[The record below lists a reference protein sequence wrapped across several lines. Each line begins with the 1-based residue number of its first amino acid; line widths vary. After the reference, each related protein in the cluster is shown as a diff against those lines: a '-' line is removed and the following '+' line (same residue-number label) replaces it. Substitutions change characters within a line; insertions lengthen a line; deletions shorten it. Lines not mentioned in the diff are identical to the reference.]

1 MIEIRYGTE
10 CHECGV
16 SMVMVMVM
24 AGDGDGFLDG
34 GDTSTWQIFRGKLT
48 GENGGKKELELVK
61 MAGNKKILPSEN
73 PKSKTPADGRR
84 RRRRRRRFQ

>member
-1 MIEIRYGTE
+1 MVLNG
-10 CHECGV
+10 ECGMWCIDGDGDGDV
-16 SMVMVMVM
+16 
-24 AGDGDGFLDG
+24 DGDGFLDG
-34 GDTSTWQIFRGKLT
+34 GDTSTWQIFRGKPT